1 MRSRRVLLA
10 AELAAVGLLGA
21 VLGLL
26 VAGTVSAPV
35 GPFTADLS
43 LRPALSG
50 STVVAVP
57 PLGELE
63 LDTHAGPVRLQVRVA
78 QLRDDAARSIVADPA
93 RLAGLGDRVSS
104 DLRAGVVELVLR
116 TLLVTVAGAALLGL
130 LVFRRWRATAAA
142 AGSGLVALLL
152 AAGVTAATAD
162 EGALAEPRYTGLLA
176 SAPTAVGDV
185 RDIVARFDAYQL
197 QLGRLVANVSE
208 LYAVTSELP
217 VLAADDDN
225 LRVLHVSDLHLNP
238 GAFGVIRS
246 VVDQFAVDLV
256 VDTGDSTDFGSTA
269 ENRFLTGM
277 SRVGAPYAWIRG
289 NHDSTATQAAAEQL
303 DGVTVLDGGEVVEVA
318 GVRLMGQ
325 GDPRFTPDKT
335 TRDDD
340 APTTVLSA
348 VGNALR
354 EAYEDAGDEPPSV
367 VLVHDPLSAEPLVG
381 TAPLV
386 LAGHAHERRVEV
398 EDGTTVM
405 VQGSTG
411 GAGLRA
417 LEGED
422 PTPITLTVLYLDR
435 TSGELQAYDEITLGG
450 LGDNEVRIARRLAFQ
465 EPRPEPSPTPT
476 ATPSPG

>member
-50 STVVAVP
+50 STEVAVP
-57 PLGELE
+57 PLGELQ
-63 LDTHAGPVRLQVRVA
+63 LDTHDGPIQLQVRIA
-78 QLRDDAARSIVADPA
+78 QLRGDAARSIVADPA
-93 RLAGLGDRVSS
+93 RLEGLGDEVNS
-104 DLRAGVVELVLR
+104 DLRTGVLQLVLR

-130 LVFRRWRATAAA
+130 LVFRRWRATLAAA
-142 AGSGLVALLL
+142 ACGFGALLV

-162 EGALAEPRYTGLLA
+162 ESALAEPKYTGLLA

-208 LYAVTSELP
+208 LYAVTSALP
-217 VLAADDDN
+217 VFTPGDDN
-225 LRVLHVSDLHLNP
+225 TRVLHVSDLHLNP

-246 VVDQFAVDLV
+246 VVDQFGVDVV
-256 VDTGDSTDFGSTA
+256 VDTGDSTDFGSTV
-269 ENRFLTGM
+269 ESRFLGGM
-277 SRVGAPYAWIRG
+277 SRVGAPYVWIRG
-289 NHDSTATQAAAEQL
+289 NHDSAATQGTVAGLE
-303 DGVTVLDGGEVVEVA
+303 DVTVLDGDEVVEVA
-318 GVRLMGQ
+318 GVRFLGQ
-325 GDPRFTPDKT
+325 GDPRFTPDKS

-340 APTTVLSA
+340 APTSVLTD
-348 VGNALR
+348 VGRELQ
-354 EAYEDAGDEPPSV
+354 EAYERADEKPAV
-367 VLVHDPLSAEPLVG
+367 VLVHDPLSAGPLVG

-386 LAGHAHERRVEV
+386 LAGHAHQRRADT
-398 EDGTTVM
+398 EDGTTVL

-450 LGDNEVRIARRLAFQ
+450 LGDNEVRISRTLAAQ
-465 EPRPEPSPTPT
+465 ARPEPSP
-476 ATPSPG
+476 SPGPSGG